1 MQVLQMIVIPKL
13 SFLNDPQA
21 ARHLTMVMTMIIPLA
36 MPKPKAANDD
46 VDDVDI
52 DESPVDL

>member
-1 MQVLQMIVIPKL
+1 MIVIPKL